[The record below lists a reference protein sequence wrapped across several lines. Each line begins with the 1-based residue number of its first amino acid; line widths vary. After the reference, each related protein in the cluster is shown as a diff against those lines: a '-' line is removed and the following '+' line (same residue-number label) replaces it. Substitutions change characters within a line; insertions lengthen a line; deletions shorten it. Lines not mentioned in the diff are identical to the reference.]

1 MITHLLSN
9 LIFHHTLW
17 FLGAL
22 TLIAL
27 VLTALVRGSM
37 RMALAVLVLTVAYV
51 LFT

>member
-1 MITHLLSN
+1 MLLTN

-22 TLIAL
+22 ILIAL

-37 RMALAVLVLTVAYV
+37 RMALTVLVLTVAYV
-51 LFT
+51 VLT